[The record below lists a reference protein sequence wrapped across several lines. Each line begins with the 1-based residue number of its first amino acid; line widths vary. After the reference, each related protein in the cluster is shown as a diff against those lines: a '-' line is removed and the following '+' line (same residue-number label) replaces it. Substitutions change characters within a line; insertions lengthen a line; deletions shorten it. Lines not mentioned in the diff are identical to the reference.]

1 MVMGMRIV
9 GRRWRS
15 VGTTA
20 SRVSVRRRCV
30 RNPWLP
36 GIRVGIVAA
45 VAVAIVADILACVVV
60 VVVAVILGSLLGVIG
75 VGA

>member
-45 VAVAIVADILACVVV
+45 VAVAIVA
-60 VVVAVILGSLLGVIG
+60 VILGSLLGVIG